1 MFTALG
7 ITSVQRKLL
16 LTFASAIVSC
26 SGAVIGSATNDW
38 IKRRHRYE
46 YSFFPTLICTLSKFL
61 NRFAIGS
68 FFLAAALSLVA
79 AMSSFVA
86 ASQAREELPSA
97 AISGLG
103 IFGIFLFGWI
113 FAFVY
118 TPNQSLYCTEVTNQ
132 EIRAKGI
139 SLHSLQSNLVTILFT
154 YTTSIAL
161 GTISW
166 KYYFVWIAVDII
178 SGVLWWFL
186 GVEVVGRTIEELDKI
201 FEAPFP
207 PKASWTLKK
216 IVRTDEGKFAVQ
228 GLEGDAEALEGEV
241 KT

>member
-1 MFTALG
+1 
-7 ITSVQRKLL
+7 
-16 LTFASAIVSC
+16 
-26 SGAVIGSATNDW
+26 
-38 IKRRHRYE
+38 
-46 YSFFPTLICTLSKFL
+46 
-61 NRFAIGS
+61 
-68 FFLAAALSLVA
+68 
-79 AMSSFVA
+79 MSSYVA
-86 ASQAREELPSA
+86 ASQARKELPSS
-97 AISGLG
+97 AISGCG
-103 IFGIFLFGWI
+103 VFGIFLFGWI

-166 KYYFVWIAVDII
+166 KYYFVWIAVDVT
-178 SGVLWWFL
+178 SGFLWWFL
-186 GVEVVGRTIEELDKI
+186 GVEVVGRTIEELDAC

-207 PKASWTLKK
+207 PKASWQLKK
-216 IVRTDEGKFAVQ
+216 VVRTDDGGFAIK
-228 GLEGDAEALEGEV
+228 GLENDTEALDAEV